1 MSTTPPT
8 TLAVGDRAELRRR
21 AADVG
26 LRGAARRRACI
37 VLLAAAGLST
47 TEIAAR
53 LGVSRPTAAAWRT
66 RYERAGLAGLCDV
79 ARPGRPRRVDREQII
94 RATLDP
100 VPVHLGSRRW
110 TCRALL
116 AEHLGVGS
124 ATVARAWRQFGV
136 VPQPAGGFVLGT
148 APPLRAGT
156 VTLVGVL
163 AGVGGRVA
171 VLAVDEAAGPCPP
184 TDGGWPIDLV
194 RRCAAQRPGSRLH
207 VVADPLGRVG
217 LRGTAAARSWWA
229 QNPAVELHGLA
240 RETSWDLLV
249 SVCHG
254 VSARAHGRVTRNY

>member
-1 MSTTPPT
+1 VSTTPPT

-100 VPVHLGSRRW
+100 VPVHHDTS
-110 TCRALL
+110 ALRSIYGQ
-116 AEHLGVGS
+116 AVEHDSTGWFSGVACPS
-124 ATVARAWRQFGV
+124 
-136 VPQPAGGFVLGT
+136 
-148 APPLRAGT
+148 
-156 VTLVGVL
+156 LV
-163 AGVGGRVA
+163 VGGAEDILFPRVLTER
-171 VLAVDEAAGPCPP
+171 LASQ
-184 TDGGWPIDLV
+184 L
-194 RRCAAQRPGSRLH
+194 PGSRLELL
-207 VVADPLGRVG
+207 P
-217 LRGTAAARSWWA
+217 AAHL
-229 QNPAVELHGLA
+229 PPVEVPRPFNDLVLA
-240 RETSWDLLV
+240 TFPSSR
-249 SVCHG
+249 
-254 VSARAHGRVTRNY
+254 